1 MFSFIFPK
9 FLATWII
16 LSCQG
21 WLNTEEKHSGETE
34 YNSAQDYNHKSTS
47 WSKSQ
52 IATYQKEST
61 WGTLSNKN
69 TRKCGN
75 FLPIYPLFFGHFAAV
90 SPFPHFP
97 VFRFKN
103 HPFNTSDAWN
113 GILDTFDG
121 TDFLIILG
129 HGFHDIEIK
138 WNEMWD
144 MHVKEADRNWHIP
157 CPGKHQRGRVCSDVR
172 SLPTVKE
179 SDWGNSETPGRF
191 DWLQLTSGQ
200 WFRRS
205 PNCTFLPWKI
215 TINVNFSTILSN
227 TWHRHPCQCIRLPSQ
242 NGVDAE
248 ETLRMEE
255 RRPTTTTGPFFS
267 LTSAASLGTE
277 WSWWRRQSWCLRWEA
292 PEDWLWCRGSVAAA
306 GSPSTPSLYK
316 RSRVK

>member
-1 MFSFIFPK
+1 MFPFIFPK

-75 FLPIYPLFFGHFAAV
+75 FRPIYPLFFWSFCGSLAIPTF
-90 SPFPHFP
+90 
-97 VFRFKN
+97 FRFSLRREICTLKRQTEIDIYLVQAN
-103 HPFNTSDAWN
+103 ISGAEYARMFAVYQQSKSQTEAIQKLQV
-113 GILDTFDG
+113 G
-121 TDFLIILG
+121 LIDYSWHLG
-129 HGFHDIEIK
+129 SGFVD
-138 WNEMWD
+138 
-144 MHVKEADRNWHIP
+144 
-157 CPGKHQRGRVCSDVR
+157 
-172 SLPTVKE
+172 
-179 SDWGNSETPGRF
+179 
-191 DWLQLTSGQ
+191 LQIVPSSHEQ
-200 WFRRS
+200 SQF
-205 PNCTFLPWKI
+205 
-215 TINVNFSTILSN
+215 TINVNFSTISSN